1 MGNLQARKMALQDT
15 QSIINLINLYGFAVD
30 TQRWDLFDRIFTRN
44 VDADFSE
51 AAHWHD
57 LEQFKSDFARF
68 HDPFDSTQHAM
79 MNHLVN
85 ITGDTARA
93 FTYGTWRLI
102 RKGLEGGD
110 FWEGTGWYDDGLV
123 RSASGWLIERR
134 TCRILWW
141 GGNPLVQETIPGVRF
156 ELRSMAL
163 RREAAA
169 GRVGYLSSISP
180 T

>member
-1 MGNLQARKMALQDT
+1 
-15 QSIINLINLYGFAVD
+15 
-30 TQRWDLFDRIFTRN
+30 
-44 VDADFSE
+44 
-51 AAHWHD
+51 
-57 LEQFKSDFARF
+57 
-68 HDPFDSTQHAM
+68 

-85 ITGDTARA
+85 ITGDTAQA

-110 FWEGTGWYDDGLV
+110 FWEGTGWYDDSLV
-123 RSASGWLIERR
+123 RSAGGWLIGRR
-134 TCRILWW
+134 TCRIVWW